1 MGGDFFSWSHDRSM
15 VPFILR
21 RLLYIIPV
29 IIGVSVCVFLIIHM
43 MPGDPA
49 RIMAGIDAS
58 ADDVRQVRHSLRLDE
73 PLYLQY
79 FHFVG
84 RAAVGDFGV
93 SFRTRRPVMEEI
105 GSRYVNTLLLGTASI
120 LVAVLFGGITG
131 IISAVRKY
139 SVFDNLS
146 LLISLA
152 GVSMPT
158 FYLGLLLMLFFSVK
172 LGWFPLAGKESWA
185 NLVLPAVTLGT
196 PSAAVI
202 SRMVR
207 SSLVEVLDQDY
218 IRTARAKGLQEWVVI
233 GKHGLRNAMINAV
246 TVVGLQIGYLLGG
259 AVVTETVFAWP
270 GIGRLVVQSILAR
283 DFPVVQ
289 AAVLILAVTFVVVNL
304 LTDLLYGLLD
314 PRISV
319 Q

>member
-1 MGGDFFSWSHDRSM
+1 M
-15 VPFILR
+15 
-21 RLLYIIPV
+21 IPV
-29 IIGVSVCVFLIIHM
+29 ILGVSVCVFLIIHL

-58 ADDVRQVRHSLRLDE
+58 DADVRQVRRSLRLDE
-73 PLYLQY
+73 PLILQY
-79 FHFVG
+79 YHFIG

-93 SFRTRRPVMEEI
+93 SFRTRRPVIEEI
-105 GSRYVNTLLLGTASI
+105 GGRYFNTLLLGVASMF
-120 LVAVLFGGITG
+120 VALLFGGITG

-139 SVFDNLS
+139 SIFDNLS
-146 LLISLA
+146 LLVSLI

-172 LGWFPLAGKESWA
+172 LGLLPLAGKESW
-185 NLVLPAVTLGT
+185 LHVILPAITLGT

-207 SSLVEVLDQDY
+207 SSLVEVLGQDY
-218 IRTARAKGLQEWVVI
+218 IRTARAKGLTEWAVI
-233 GKHGLRNAMINAV
+233 NRHALRNAMITVV
-246 TVVGLQIGYLLGG
+246 TVVGLQVGYLLGG

-289 AAVLILAVTFVVVNL
+289 ASVLILAVTFVLVNL
-304 LTDLLYGLLD
+304 LTDLLYGVLD

>member
-1 MGGDFFSWSHDRSM
+1 MLTFL
-15 VPFILR
+15 VR
-21 RLLYIIPV
+21 RLLFLIPV
-29 IIGVSVCVFLIIHM
+29 IVGVSVGVFLMVHL

-58 ADDVRQVRHSLRLDE
+58 QEDIERVRVSLGLQD
-73 PLYLQY
+73 PLPVQY
-79 FHFVG
+79 IRFVG
-84 RAAVGDFGV
+84 RAITGDFGE
-93 SFRTRRPVMEEI
+93 SFRTRKPVMTEV
-105 GSRYVNTLLLGTASI
+105 GSRYFNTLLLGIASI
-120 LVAVLFGGITG
+120 GVAILFGGITG
-131 IISAVRKY
+131 IISAVRNY
-139 SVFDNLS
+139 SVFDNLCMMAS
-146 LLISLA
+146 LV

-158 FYLGLLLMLFFSVK
+158 FYLGLMLMLLFSVH
-172 LGWFPLAGKESWA
+172 LGWLPLVGKESWRH
-185 NLVLPAVTLGT
+185 LILPSLTLGA

-207 SSLVEVLDQDY
+207 SSLLEILDQDY

-233 GKHGLRNAMINAV
+233 GKHALRNATVAVV
-246 TVVGLQIGYLLGG
+246 TVVGLQLGYLLGG

-289 AAVLILAVTFVVVNL
+289 TCVLILALTFVLINL
-304 LTDLLYGLLD
+304 VTDLLYSFLD
-314 PRISV
+314 PRIRV

>member
-1 MGGDFFSWSHDRSM
+1 M
-15 VPFILR
+15 VPFVFR
-21 RLLYIIPV
+21 RLFYIIPV
-29 IIGVSVCVFLIIHM
+29 ILGVSVCVFLIIHL

-58 ADDVRQVRHSLRLDE
+58 EADVRLVRHSLRLDE
-73 PLYLQY
+73 PLHLQY
-79 FHFVG
+79 IHFIY
-84 RAAVGDFGV
+84 RAAIGDLGI
-93 SFRTRRPVMEEI
+93 SFRTRRPVIEEI
-105 GSRYVNTLLLGTASI
+105 GSRYLNTLLLGTASI
-120 LVAVLFGGITG
+120 LVAILLGGITG

-139 SVFDNLS
+139 SIFDNLS
-146 LLISLA
+146 LLVSLA

-172 LGWFPLAGKESWA
+172 LGWFPLAGMESWS
-185 NLVLPAVTLGT
+185 NVVLPAVTLGT

-207 SSLVEVLDQDY
+207 SSLVDVLDQDY
-218 IRTARAKGLQEWVVI
+218 IRTARAKGLKEWVVI
-233 GKHGLRNAMINAV
+233 GKHALRNAMINAV
-246 TVVGLQIGYLLGG
+246 TVVGLQVGYLLGG

-289 AAVLILAVTFVVVNL
+289 AAVLILAITFVVVNL

-314 PRISV
+314 PRISI

>member
-1 MGGDFFSWSHDRSM
+1 M
-15 VPFILR
+15 
-21 RLLYIIPV
+21 IPV

-58 ADDVRQVRHSLRLDE
+58 EADVRVVRHSLRLDE

-105 GSRYVNTLLLGTASI
+105 GSRYLNTLLLGTASI
-120 LVAVLFGGITG
+120 LVAIFLGGITG
-131 IISAVRKY
+131 IISAVKKY
-139 SVFDNLS
+139 SVFDNMS

-207 SSLVEVLDQDY
+207 SSMVEVMDQDY
-218 IRTARAKGLQEWVVI
+218 IRTARAKGLREWVVI
-233 GKHGLRNAMINAV
+233 GKHALRNAMINAV
-246 TVVGLQIGYLLGG
+246 TVVGLQVGYLLGG

-314 PRISV
+314 PRITV

>member
-1 MGGDFFSWSHDRSM
+1 M
-15 VPFILR
+15 VPFIIR
-21 RLLYIIPV
+21 RLLYMIPV
-29 IIGVSVCVFLIIHM
+29 ILGVSVGVFLIIHL

-58 ADDVRQVRHSLRLDE
+58 DADVRQVRHSLRLDE
-73 PLYLQY
+73 PLTLQY
-79 FHFVG
+79 LHFVY
-84 RAAVGDFGV
+84 RAGVGDFGV
-93 SFRTRRPVMEEI
+93 SFRTRRPVIDEI
-105 GSRYVNTLLLGTASI
+105 GARYLNTLLLGTASI
-120 LVAVLFGGITG
+120 LVALLFGGITG

-139 SVFDNLS
+139 SIFDNLS
-146 LLISLA
+146 LLVSLA

-158 FYLGLLLMLFFSVK
+158 FYLGLLLMLFFSVR
-172 LGWFPLAGKESWA
+172 LGWFPLTGMESWL
-185 NLVLPAVTLGT
+185 NFVLPAVTLGT

-202 SRMVR
+202 SRMAR
-207 SSLVEVLDQDY
+207 SSLIEVLDQDY

-233 GKHGLRNAMINAV
+233 NKHALRNAMINVV

-289 AAVLILAVTFVVVNL
+289 ASVLILAITFVVVNL

-319 Q
+319 K

>member
-1 MGGDFFSWSHDRSM
+1 M

-21 RLLYIIPV
+21 RLLYMIPV
-29 IIGVSVCVFLIIHM
+29 IVGVSVCVFLIIHM

-58 ADDVRQVRHSLRLDE
+58 EADVRVVRHSLRLDE
-73 PLYLQY
+73 PLHLQY
-79 FHFVG
+79 IHFVG
-84 RAAVGDFGV
+84 RAVVGDFGV

-105 GSRYVNTLLLGTASI
+105 GSRYLNTLLLGAASI
-120 LVAVLFGGITG
+120 LVAIFLGGITG
-131 IISAVRKY
+131 IISAVKKY

-207 SSLVEVLDQDY
+207 SSMVEVMDQDY
-218 IRTARAKGLQEWVVI
+218 IRTARAKGLREWVVV
-233 GKHGLRNAMINAV
+233 GKHALRNAMINAV
-246 TVVGLQIGYLLGG
+246 TVVGLQAGYLLGG

-289 AAVLILAVTFVVVNL
+289 AAVLILAVTFVIINL
-304 LTDLLYGLLD
+304 LTDLVYGLLD